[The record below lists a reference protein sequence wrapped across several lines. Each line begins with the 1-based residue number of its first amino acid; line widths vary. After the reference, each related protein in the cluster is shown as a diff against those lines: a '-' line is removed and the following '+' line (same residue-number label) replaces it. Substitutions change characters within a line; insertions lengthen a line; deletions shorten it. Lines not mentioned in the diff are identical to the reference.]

1 LFQNGKLFLP
11 PPNDGSDWKELFK
24 KLAAAGAGRTV
35 GEDGFPAGPWTPELL
50 AEAISQI
57 DSNRAGVDLRTVQ
70 LWFQENDR
78 GISAANIRWLARVF
92 GCDDPE
98 ATAAWQ
104 VELSGAQTR
113 LQAKR
118 REAKKADDRAT
129 ERPEPPP
136 EPEGYVEQSSA
147 VETAPDAEPVRNAD
161 RKMQRIGLARRS
173 EMLFNGGSPLN
184 LPAVIFAGATALGFL
199 SYILGIHSAVYLR
212 ADNVAKQ
219 VGFLWAPNWTFLFMV
234 LLPLFFALVTELL
247 AFWTREG
254 RLKLCAK
261 SDRTTGHHNW
271 SQAVEGSSFSYWA
284 VFVIC
289 VLFAG
294 ILQWIGVCLIPL
306 LKGGADYATSW
317 GTLAIVRPE
326 VISVPVSIGFTAL
339 AYLYMCLCFYLF
351 FAGLILLH
359 TMIHDL
365 RRMALDTTVL
375 QKGGSQG
382 EAYELCLKLM
392 RGIFRCTILGLL
404 VALCMKAQ
412 SSYLTSNARDILDW
426 LAGDLTSALSGRDG
440 ASNGFHYRMPT
451 HYSSLLVALSTIVV
465 FVYGSICLRGIGSR
479 FNKPLWKMAEVVTLL
494 FAAYLLIDA
503 FVGFSI
509 LLGISMFVAVF
520 SLVDPRL
527 GSRRPNDI
535 GSRQIVS

>member
-11 PPNDGSDWKELFK
+11 PPDDGSDWKELFK
-24 KLAAAGAGRTV
+24 KLTAAGAGRPL

-57 DSNRAGVDLRTVQ
+57 DSNRSGVDLRTVQ

-78 GISAANIRWLARVF
+78 GISATNIRWLARVF

-104 VELSGAQTR
+104 VELSAAQAR

-118 REAKKADDRAT
+118 REAKKTDHRT
-129 ERPEPPP
+129 SERPDVSKDPRVDDEQSSLVELTLDA
-136 EPEGYVEQSSA
+136 EPEG
-147 VETAPDAEPVRNAD
+147 D
-161 RKMQRIGLARRS
+161 RKRQRFSLARKS
-173 EMLFNGGSPLN
+173 EALFSGGSPLN
-184 LPAVIFAGATALGFL
+184 LPAAVFAGASALGFL
-199 SYILGIHSAVYLR
+199 SYIVGIHSAVYLR
-212 ADNVAKQ
+212 ADNVAKE

-247 AFWTREG
+247 AFWTKEG
-254 RLKLCAK
+254 RVRLRAGGDKTAGE
-261 SDRTTGHHNW
+261 DDWARN
-271 SQAVEGSSFSYWA
+271 VEASSSSYWA
-284 VFVIC
+284 VFLIC

-294 ILQWIGVCLIPL
+294 VFQWIGVCLIPL
-306 LKGGADYATSW
+306 LDGGADYATSW

-326 VISVPVSIGFTAL
+326 VISIPVSIGFTAL
-339 AYLYMCLCFYLF
+339 AYLYMSLCFYLL

-365 RRMALDTTVL
+365 RKIDLEAKIL
-375 QKGGSQG
+375 QQVGSQG
-382 EAYELCLKLM
+382 EVCELCLRLM

-412 SSYLTSNARDILDW
+412 SSYLTSNAKNILDW
-426 LAGDLTSALSGRDG
+426 LIGDMSSALAGRDG
-440 ASNGFHYRMPT
+440 VGNAFHYRMPT
-451 HYSSLLVALSTIVV
+451 HYSSLLVALSSIIV
-465 FVYGSICLRGIGSR
+465 FVYGSICLRGIGAR
-479 FNKPLWKMAEVVTLL
+479 FHIPLGKMAAVVTLV
-494 FAAYLLIDA
+494 FATYLLVDA

-509 LLGISMFVAVF
+509 VLGIGVFVALF
-520 SLVDPRL
+520 SLVDPGL
-527 GSRRPNDI
+527 GSRRSSEI
-535 GSRQIVS
+535 GSKQIVS

>member
-1 LFQNGKLFLP
+1 MFQNGKLFLP

-24 KLAAAGAGRTV
+24 KLAAAGAGRAL

-50 AEAISQI
+50 AAAISQI
-57 DSNRAGVDLRTVQ
+57 DSNRSGVDLRTVQ

-78 GISAANIRWLARVF
+78 GISATNIRWLARVF

-104 VELSGAQTR
+104 VVLSAAQAR

-118 REAKKADDRAT
+118 REAKKADSLAPGTPDVPPDPTVDR
-129 ERPEPPP
+129 
-136 EPEGYVEQSSA
+136 EQWSP
-147 VETAPDAEPVRNAD
+147 VKFTPDAEPEAD
-161 RKMQRIGLARRS
+161 RKKQRFSLARKS
-173 EMLFNGGSPLN
+173 ETLFSGGSPLN
-184 LPAVIFAGATALGFL
+184 LPASVFAGASALGFL
-199 SYILGIHSAVYLR
+199 SYIVGIHSAVYLR
-212 ADNVAKQ
+212 ADNVAKE

-247 AFWTREG
+247 AFWTKEG
-254 RLKLCAK
+254 RVRLWAWNN
-261 SDRTTGHHNW
+261 TTTSEDDWARN
-271 SQAVEGSSFSYWA
+271 VEASSSSYWA
-284 VFVIC
+284 VFLIC

-294 ILQWIGVCLIPL
+294 VFQWIGVCLIPL
-306 LKGGADYATSW
+306 LEGGADYATSW

-326 VISVPVSIGFTAL
+326 VISVPVSIAFTAL

-365 RRMALDTTVL
+365 RKIDLEAKIL
-375 QKGGSQG
+375 QQVGSQG
-382 EAYELCLKLM
+382 EVHELCLRLM

-412 SSYLTSNARDILDW
+412 SSYLTSNAKDILDW
-426 LAGDLTSALSGRDG
+426 LIGDLSSALAGRDG
-440 ASNGFHYRMPT
+440 ACNGFHYRMPT

-465 FVYGSICLRGIGSR
+465 FVYGSICLRAIGTR
-479 FNKPLWKMAEVVTLL
+479 FHVPLWKMAAVVTLL
-494 FAAYLLIDA
+494 FATYLLVDA

-509 LLGISMFVAVF
+509 VLGIGVFVALF
-520 SLVDPRL
+520 SLVDPGL
-527 GSRRPNDI
+527 GSRRSNEI

>member
-1 LFQNGKLFLP
+1 MFQNGKLFLQ

-24 KLAAAGAGRTV
+24 KMAAAGAGRALD
-35 GEDGFPAGPWTPELL
+35 EDGFPAGPWTPELL

-70 LWFQENDR
+70 LWFQENDK

-104 VELSGAQTR
+104 VELSAAQAR

-118 REAKKADDRAT
+118 REARKADSRAPDRPGVS
-129 ERPEPPP
+129 PEPGVD
-136 EPEGYVEQSSA
+136 EEQSSS
-147 VETAPDAEPVRNAD
+147 VEFTPDAEAD
-161 RKMQRIGLARRS
+161 RKKQRFSLARKS
-173 EMLFNGGSPLN
+173 EAFFSSGSPLN
-184 LPAVIFAGATALGFL
+184 LPASVFAGASALGFL
-199 SYILGIHSAVYLR
+199 SYIVGIHSAVYLR
-212 ADNVAKQ
+212 ADNISKE

-247 AFWTREG
+247 AFWTKEG
-254 RLKLCAK
+254 RAKLWAW
-261 SDRTTGHHNW
+261 SDTTTSDDDWARN
-271 SQAVEGSSFSYWA
+271 VEGSSFSYWA
-284 VFVIC
+284 VFLIC

-294 ILQWIGVCLIPL
+294 VFQWIGVCLIPL
-306 LKGGADYATSW
+306 LEGGADYATSW

-339 AYLYMCLCFYLF
+339 AYFYMSLCFYLF

-365 RRMALDTTVL
+365 RKIDLEAKIH
-375 QKGGSQG
+375 QQGGYQG
-382 EAYELCLKLM
+382 EVYELCLRLM

-412 SSYLTSNARDILDW
+412 SSYLTSNAKNILDW
-426 LAGDLTSALSGRDG
+426 LIGDMSSALAGRDG
-440 ASNGFHYRMPT
+440 VSNGLHYRMPT
-451 HYSSLLVALSTIVV
+451 HYSSLLVAISTIVV
-465 FVYGSICLRGIGSR
+465 FFYGSICLRGIGTR
-479 FNKPLWKMAEVVTLL
+479 FHLPLWKMAAVVTLL
-494 FAAYLLIDA
+494 FATYLLIDA

-509 LLGISMFVAVF
+509 VLGIGVLVAVF
-520 SLVDPRL
+520 SLVDPGL
-527 GSRRPNDI
+527 GSRQSNEV

>member
-1 LFQNGKLFLP
+1 MFQNGKLFLP

-24 KLAAAGAGRTV
+24 KLAAAGAGRAV

-50 AEAISQI
+50 AAAISQI
-57 DSNRAGVDLRTVQ
+57 DSNRSGVDLRTVQ

-78 GISAANIRWLARVF
+78 GISATNIRWLARVL

-104 VELSGAQTR
+104 VELSAAQAR

-118 REAKKADDRAT
+118 REAKKADSLAPGTRDV
-129 ERPEPPP
+129 PPDP
-136 EPEGYVEQSSA
+136 TVDHEQWSP
-147 VETAPDAEPVRNAD
+147 VKFTPDAEPEAD
-161 RKMQRIGLARRS
+161 RKKQRFSLARKS
-173 EMLFNGGSPLN
+173 ETLFSGGSPLN
-184 LPAVIFAGATALGFL
+184 LPASVFAGASALGFL
-199 SYILGIHSAVYLR
+199 SYIVGIHSAVYLR
-212 ADNVAKQ
+212 ADNVAKE

-247 AFWTREG
+247 AFWTKEG
-254 RLKLCAK
+254 RVRLWAWNN
-261 SDRTTGHHNW
+261 TTTSEDDWARN
-271 SQAVEGSSFSYWA
+271 VEASSSSYWA
-284 VFVIC
+284 VFLIC

-294 ILQWIGVCLIPL
+294 VFQWIGVCLIPL
-306 LKGGADYATSW
+306 LEGGADYATSW

-326 VISVPVSIGFTAL
+326 VISVPVSIAFTAL

-365 RRMALDTTVL
+365 RKIDLEAKIL
-375 QKGGSQG
+375 QQVGSQG
-382 EAYELCLKLM
+382 EVHELCLRLM

-412 SSYLTSNARDILDW
+412 SSYLTSNAKNILDW
-426 LAGDLTSALSGRDG
+426 LIGDLSSALAGRDG

-465 FVYGSICLRGIGSR
+465 FVYGSICLRAIGTR
-479 FNKPLWKMAEVVTLL
+479 FHVPLWKMAAVVTLL
-494 FAAYLLIDA
+494 FATYLLVDA

-509 LLGISMFVAVF
+509 VLGIGVFVALF
-520 SLVDPRL
+520 SLVDPGL
-527 GSRRPNDI
+527 GSRRSSEI
-535 GSRQIVS
+535 GSKQIVS

>member
-1 LFQNGKLFLP
+1 M
-11 PPNDGSDWKELFK
+11 FK
-24 KLAAAGAGRTV
+24 KLAAAGAGRAL

-104 VELSGAQTR
+104 VELSAAQAR

-118 REAKKADDRAT
+118 REARKADDRAP
-129 ERPEPPP
+129 ERPDTSREPK
-136 EPEGYVEQSSA
+136 VDDEQSSS
-147 VETAPDAEPVRNAD
+147 VESTRDAEPDPD
-161 RKMQRIGLARRS
+161 RKKQPFSLARRS
-173 EMLFNGGSPLN
+173 EMLFSGGSPLN
-184 LPAVIFAGATALGFL
+184 LPAAVFAGASALGFL

-212 ADNVAKQ
+212 ADNVAKE
-219 VGFLWAPNWTFLFMV
+219 VGFLWAPNWTLLFMV
-234 LLPLFFALVTELL
+234 LLPLFFSLVTELL
-247 AFWTREG
+247 AFWTKEG
-254 RLKLCAK
+254 RTKLWTM
-261 SDRTTGHHNW
+261 SDTTTSDDGW
-271 SQAVEGSSFSYWA
+271 SRNVQRSSFSYWA

-306 LKGGADYATSW
+306 LEGGADYATSW

-365 RRMALDTTVL
+365 RRIGLDATVL
-375 QKGGSQG
+375 PQRGSRG
-382 EAYELCLKLM
+382 EVYELCLRLM
-392 RGIFRCTILGLL
+392 RGIFRCTILGIL

-412 SSYLTSNARDILDW
+412 SSYLTSNAKNILDW
-426 LAGDLTSALSGRDG
+426 LAGDLSSALAGRDG

-451 HYSSLLVALSTIVV
+451 HYSSLLVALSTVVV
-465 FVYGSICLRGIGSR
+465 FVYGSICLRGIGTQ
-479 FNKPLWKMAEVVTLL
+479 FHKPLWNMAAVVTQL
-494 FAAYLLIDA
+494 FATYLLVDA

-509 LLGISMFVAVF
+509 VLGIGVCVAVF
-520 SLVDPRL
+520 SLVDPSL
-527 GSRRPNDI
+527 GSRRSNGI
-535 GSRQIVS
+535 ESRQIVS

>member
-24 KLAAAGAGRTV
+24 KLAAAGAGRTL

-57 DSNRAGVDLRTVQ
+57 DSNRVGVDLRTVQ

-104 VELSGAQTR
+104 VELSAAQAR
-113 LQAKR
+113 LLAKR
-118 REAKKADDRAT
+118 REAKRADDGAT
-129 ERPEPPP
+129 SRPELPP
-136 EPEGYVEQSSA
+136 EPEGYDEQFSA
-147 VETAPDAEPVRNAD
+147 VETAPDAIPEPNVD
-161 RKMQRIGLARRS
+161 RKKQRIGLALRS
-173 EMLFNGGSPLN
+173 EMLFNRGSPLN
-184 LPAVIFAGATALGFL
+184 LPAAIFAGASALGFL

-219 VGFLWAPNWTFLFMV
+219 VGFLWAPNWTLLFMV

-254 RLKLCAK
+254 RKKLWAK
-261 SDRTTGHHNW
+261 SDRTTGHHDW
-271 SQAVEGSSFSYWA
+271 AQTVEGSSFSYWA

-294 ILQWIGVCLIPL
+294 VLQWIGVCLMPL
-306 LKGGADYATSW
+306 LEGGADYATSW

-365 RRMALDTTVL
+365 RRIGLDAKVL
-375 QKGGSQG
+375 QRGGSQA
-382 EAYELCLKLM
+382 EAYEVCLKLM
-392 RGIFRCTILGLL
+392 RGIFRCTIIGLL

-412 SSYLTSNARDILDW
+412 SSYLTSNAQNILDW
-426 LAGDLTSALSGRDG
+426 LAGDLSSAMAGRDG

-465 FVYGSICLRGIGSR
+465 FVYGSICMRGISAQ
-479 FNKPLWKMAEVVTLL
+479 FHKPLWTMAAVVTLL
-494 FAAYLLIDA
+494 FAAYLLVDA

-509 LLGISMFVAVF
+509 LLGISMFVAMF

-527 GSRRPNDI
+527 GSRRSNDI

>member
-1 LFQNGKLFLP
+1 MFQNGKLFLP

-24 KLAAAGAGRTV
+24 KLAAAGAGRAL

-104 VELSGAQTR
+104 VELSAAQAR

-118 REAKKADDRAT
+118 REARKADDRAP
-129 ERPEPPP
+129 ERPDTSREPK
-136 EPEGYVEQSSA
+136 VDDEQSSS
-147 VETAPDAEPVRNAD
+147 VESTRDAEPDPD
-161 RKMQRIGLARRS
+161 RKKQPFSLARRS
-173 EMLFNGGSPLN
+173 EMLFSGGSPLN
-184 LPAVIFAGATALGFL
+184 LPAAVFAGASALGFL

-212 ADNVAKQ
+212 ADNVAKE
-219 VGFLWAPNWTFLFMV
+219 VGFLWAPNWTLLFMV
-234 LLPLFFALVTELL
+234 LLPLFFSLVTELL
-247 AFWTREG
+247 AFWTKEG
-254 RLKLCAK
+254 RTKLWTM
-261 SDRTTGHHNW
+261 SDTTTSDDGW
-271 SQAVEGSSFSYWA
+271 SRNVQRSSFSYWA

-306 LKGGADYATSW
+306 LEGGADYATSW

-365 RRMALDTTVL
+365 RRIGLDATVL
-375 QKGGSQG
+375 PQRGSRG
-382 EAYELCLKLM
+382 EVYELCLRLM
-392 RGIFRCTILGLL
+392 RGIFRCTILGIL

-412 SSYLTSNARDILDW
+412 SSYLTSNAKNILDW
-426 LAGDLTSALSGRDG
+426 LAGDLSSALAGRDG

-451 HYSSLLVALSTIVV
+451 HYSSLLVALSTVVV
-465 FVYGSICLRGIGSR
+465 FVYGSICLRGIGTQ
-479 FNKPLWKMAEVVTLL
+479 FHKPLWNMAAVVTQL
-494 FAAYLLIDA
+494 FATYLLVDA

-509 LLGISMFVAVF
+509 VLGIGVCVAVF
-520 SLVDPRL
+520 SLVDPSL
-527 GSRRPNDI
+527 GSRRSNGI
-535 GSRQIVS
+535 ESRQIVS

>member
-1 LFQNGKLFLP
+1 MFRNGKLFLP

-24 KLAAAGAGRTV
+24 KLAAAGAGRAL

-50 AEAISQI
+50 AAAISQI
-57 DSNRAGVDLRTVQ
+57 DSNRSGVDLRTVQ

-78 GISAANIRWLARVF
+78 GISATNIRWLARVF

-104 VELSGAQTR
+104 VVLSAAQAR

-118 REAKKADDRAT
+118 REAKKTDSLAPGTPDV
-129 ERPEPPP
+129 PPDP
-136 EPEGYVEQSSA
+136 TVDHEQWSP
-147 VETAPDAEPVRNAD
+147 VKFTPDAEPEAD
-161 RKMQRIGLARRS
+161 RKKQRFSLARKS
-173 EMLFNGGSPLN
+173 ETLFSGGSPLN
-184 LPAVIFAGATALGFL
+184 LPASVFAGASALGFL
-199 SYILGIHSAVYLR
+199 SYIVGIHSAVYLR
-212 ADNVAKQ
+212 ADNVAKE

-247 AFWTREG
+247 AFWTKEG
-254 RLKLCAK
+254 RVRLWAWNN
-261 SDRTTGHHNW
+261 TTTSEDDWARN
-271 SQAVEGSSFSYWA
+271 VEASSSSYWA
-284 VFVIC
+284 VFLIC

-294 ILQWIGVCLIPL
+294 VFQWIGVCLIPL
-306 LKGGADYATSW
+306 LEGGADYATSW

-326 VISVPVSIGFTAL
+326 VISVPVSIAFTAL

-365 RRMALDTTVL
+365 RKIDLEAKIL
-375 QKGGSQG
+375 QQVGSQG
-382 EAYELCLKLM
+382 EVRELCLRLM

-412 SSYLTSNARDILDW
+412 SSYLTSNAKNILDW
-426 LAGDLTSALSGRDG
+426 LIGDLSLALAGRDG

-465 FVYGSICLRGIGSR
+465 FVYGSICLRAIGTR
-479 FNKPLWKMAEVVTLL
+479 FHVPLWKMAAVVALL
-494 FAAYLLIDA
+494 FAAYLLVDA

-509 LLGISMFVAVF
+509 VLGIGVFVALF
-520 SLVDPRL
+520 SLVDPGL
-527 GSRRPNDI
+527 GSRRSSEI
-535 GSRQIVS
+535 GSKQIVS

>member
-1 LFQNGKLFLP
+1 M
-11 PPNDGSDWKELFK
+11 FK
-24 KLAAAGAGRTV
+24 KLAAVGAGRAL

-104 VELSGAQTR
+104 VELSAAQAR

-118 REAKKADDRAT
+118 REAKKADSRAP
-129 ERPEPPP
+129 ERRNVSPDPT
-136 EPEGYVEQSSA
+136 VDDEQSSP
-147 VETAPDAEPVRNAD
+147 VEFTPDADANPD
-161 RKMQRIGLARRS
+161 RKKQRFSLARKS
-173 EMLFNGGSPLN
+173 ETLFSGGSPLN
-184 LPAVIFAGATALGFL
+184 LPASVFAGASALGFL
-199 SYILGIHSAVYLR
+199 SYIVGIHSAVYVR
-212 ADNVAKQ
+212 ADNVAKE

-247 AFWTREG
+247 AFWTKEG
-254 RLKLCAK
+254 RVRLWAGGDKTAGG
-261 SDRTTGHHNW
+261 DDWVRN
-271 SQAVEGSSFSYWA
+271 VEASSSSYWA
-284 VFVIC
+284 VFLIC

-294 ILQWIGVCLIPL
+294 VFQWIGVCLIPL

-326 VISVPVSIGFTAL
+326 VISVPVSIAFTAL
-339 AYLYMCLCFYLF
+339 AYLYMCLYFYLF

-365 RRMALDTTVL
+365 RKIDLEAKILRQD
-375 QKGGSQG
+375 GSQG
-382 EAYELCLKLM
+382 EVYELCLRLM

-412 SSYLTSNARDILDW
+412 SSYLTSNAKNILNW
-426 LAGDLTSALSGRDG
+426 LIGDMSSALAGRDG
-440 ASNGFHYRMPT
+440 VGNGFHYRMPT

-465 FVYGSICLRGIGSR
+465 FVYGSICLRGIGKR
-479 FNKPLWKMAEVVTLL
+479 FHVPLWKMAAVVTLL
-494 FAAYLLIDA
+494 FASYLLVDA

-509 LLGISMFVAVF
+509 VLGIGVLVAVF
-520 SLVDPRL
+520 SLVDPDL
-527 GSRRPNDI
+527 GGRRSGGI
-535 GSRQIVS
+535 GSKQIVS